1 MDQSSELSN
10 ASGLG
15 SSSAAARAIAEYLE
29 EHGGENVVALDISQ
43 QSGFAD
49 SFVFVSAPSVGRLR
63 GLYRRAHE
71 KIAELELSPR
81 QSHKRDDESGWL
93 LIDCESVIVHL
104 MLTELREFYE
114 VEKLWFDATP
124 IYP

>member
-1 MDQSSELSN
+1 MDQSSERSN
-10 ASGLG
+10 ATI
-15 SSSAAARAIAEYLE
+15 AAQEIAEYLE
-29 EHGGENVVALDISQ
+29 EHGGENVVALDISK
-43 QSGFAD
+43 QSGFVD
-49 SFVFVSAPSVGRLR
+49 SFVFVSAPSIGRLR

-71 KIAELELSPR
+71 KIAELELTPR

-104 MLTELREFYE
+104 MLTELRDFYE
-114 VEKLWFDATP
+114 VEKLWFDAVP